1 MIAASY
7 KPKKKF
13 MQLAIAEAKRARD
26 RGDYAIGA
34 VVTRVT
40 DGREVVIASAGNRVK
55 TSGSS
60 IKHVELETL
69 KYVSS
74 GYGRYLTEFVLYT
87 THEPCAMCAGACVWA
102 RIGALY
108 TESRR
113 KTSPLMA
120 ERAGRKNTSGEP
132 ASSPADW
139 SSRRA
144 ITLYLSSVVFYVTNV
159 RNYSVTVAL
168 NRTGANGLRFR
179 MASKMTPE
187 LSPRNGSAP
196 VAIS

>member
-13 MQLAIAEAKRARD
+13 MQLAIAEAKRALD

-34 VVTRVT
+34 VITRVT

-74 GYGRYLTEFVLYT
+74 GYGGYLTELVL
-87 THEPCAMCAGACVWA
+87 
-102 RIGALY
+102 
-108 TESRR
+108 
-113 KTSPLMA
+113 
-120 ERAGRKNTSGEP
+120 
-132 ASSPADW
+132 
-139 SSRRA
+139 
-144 ITLYLSSVVFYVTNV
+144 FY
-159 RNYSVTVAL
+159 
-168 NRTGANGLRFR
+168 
-179 MASKMTPE
+179 
-187 LSPRNGSAP
+187 
-196 VAIS
+196 

>member
-7 KPKKKF
+7 RPKKKF

-26 RGDYAIGA
+26 RGDYPIG
-34 VVTRVT
+34 VVITRVT

-102 RIGALY
+102 RIGAVVYGVSQEDMLMV
-108 TESRR
+108 ES
-113 KTSPLMA
+113 
-120 ERAGRKNTSGEP
+120 AGRNNTSGER
-132 ASSPADW
+132 ASFPADS

-144 ITLYLSSVVFYVTNV
+144 ITLY
-159 RNYSVTVAL
+159 
-168 NRTGANGLRFR
+168 
-179 MASKMTPE
+179 P
-187 LSPRNGSAP
+187 
-196 VAIS
+196 

>member
-1 MIAASY
+1 MIAAFY

-26 RGDYAIGA
+26 RGDYPIGA
-34 VVTRVT
+34 VITRVT

-74 GYGRYLTEFVLYT
+74 GYGRYLTEFVST
-87 THEPCAMCAGACVWA
+87 RRTNPARCVQVPACGRESVQS
-102 RIGALY
+102 Y
-108 TESRR
+108 TESHR
-113 KTSPLMA
+113 KTSPLMV
-120 ERAGRKNTSGEP
+120 ESAGRNNTSGER
-132 ASSPADW
+132 ASFPADS

-144 ITLYLSSVVFYVTNV
+144 ITLY
-159 RNYSVTVAL
+159 
-168 NRTGANGLRFR
+168 
-179 MASKMTPE
+179 P
-187 LSPRNGSAP
+187 
-196 VAIS
+196 